1 MAKRV
6 LVAVDGSP
14 QSNDA
19 LEHVFEEYPEAEI
32 TVLHVIDPVES
43 GYAADPMGVDY
54 WEGWYED
61 AQKRAEDLLSEVNE
75 VAEEAD
81 VRISTA
87 TETGPPARTIVEFA
101 EEHDFDQVIVGSHG
115 RRGMARILLGSVAE
129 SVVRRST
136 VPVTVVR

>member
-14 QSNDA
+14 QSTDA
-19 LEHVFEEYPEAEI
+19 LEYALKEYPEADI
-32 TVLHVIDPVES
+32 TALHVIDPVES

-61 AQKRAEDLLSEVNE
+61 AQGRADDLLSEV
-75 VAEEAD
+75 EEAAD
-81 VRISTA
+81 DAGVSIATA
-87 TETGPPARTIVEFA
+87 TETGPPARTIVEYA
-101 EEHDFDQVIVGSHG
+101 EEHGFDQVIVGSHG